1 MKSIWTALGCV
12 MAMALSLP
20 QSFAQNSATSTPD
33 AVVSARTM
41 RIGIGLSAEH
51 PQGQAAQF
59 FARRIAERTKGQWR
73 VTVHAAGSIGNDV
86 TMTGDLQS
94 GKLEFSAP
102 DTSTLSRFTPGFSL
116 INLPFEFTS
125 ELDAARTLDG
135 KFGDALLSTLDAQGL
150 VGLGYWENGFR
161 HVTNSKRPLRAA
173 ADFRDLR
180 VRVMQNPVFIDAF
193 QGLGATTVPLPFP
206 ELFAAL
212 RAQGVDAQEN
222 PPITILAERFYE
234 VQRYMTLTGHSYSA
248 WVLLMSK
255 KVWDG
260 LTEAERKLV
269 REVAM
274 ETRTF
279 QRELIRAESRNAIET
294 LKRKGMQVTELSRV
308 EASRVRM
315 LVAERVDK
323 HKTKTDRKWRDL
335 LYLERLNDVLD
346 NMAARNGSAGT
357 QPVVSS
363 TLPAATVSPKK

>member
-1 MKSIWTALGCV
+1 MKSIWTMVGCT
-12 MAMALSLP
+12 MAMALSLS
-20 QSFAQNSATSTPD
+20 QSFAQNSATSAPGATAP
-33 AVVSARTM
+33 ARTM

-73 VTVHAAGSIGNDV
+73 VTVHAGGSIGNDV

-135 KFGDALLSTLDAQGL
+135 RFGDALLSTLDAQGL

-255 KVWDG
+255 KVWDT
-260 LTEAERKLV
+260 LSEAERQMV

-279 QRELIRAESRNAIET
+279 QRELIRAESKNAIET
-294 LKRKGMQVTELSRV
+294 LKRKGMEVTDLSRV

-323 HKTKTDRKWRDL
+323 HKAKIDRKWRDL

-346 NMAARNGSAGT
+346 NMAAKNGASGAQAAAANT
-357 QPVVSS
+357 PATAVSQR
-363 TLPAATVSPKK
+363 K

>member
-1 MKSIWTALGCV
+1 MKSIWTVFGC
-12 MAMALSLP
+12 AMAVTLSLS
-20 QSFAQNSATSTPD
+20 QSFAQNSATSVPGATAP
-33 AVVSARTM
+33 ARTM

-73 VTVHAAGSIGNDV
+73 VTVHAGGSIGNDV

-135 KFGDALLSTLDAQGL
+135 RFGDALLSTLDAQGL

-255 KVWDG
+255 KVWDS
-260 LTEAERKLV
+260 LSDSERQML
-269 REVAM
+269 REVAL

-279 QRELIRAESRNAIET
+279 QRELIRAESKNAIET
-294 LKRKGMQVTELSRV
+294 LKRKGMEVTELSRV

-323 HKTKTDRKWRDL
+323 HKVKIDRKWRDL

-346 NMAARNGSAGT
+346 NMAAKNGAT
-357 QPVVSS
+357 AA
-363 TLPAATVSPKK
+363 PAAAANTPAAAVSQRK